1 MYAGHIVETAP
12 VDQLFHAPHHPYTRS
27 LLAALPN
34 PADDTRPALVQI
46 SGRPPLPTDVVE
58 GCPFRPHC
66 DQAREAGRVRPILEQ
81 RAAGR
86 VACCVPAEE
95 WRPGRGPEMRPDRWG

>member
-86 VACCVPAEE
+86 VACCVPAEK